1 NGKRRESNPP
11 ASKAVEGKGMQMVSN
26 THARKAPLSEPESLS
41 SDGRHHRR
49 LRNYLLEPKVQL
61 KYANLAAAVAIALSV
76 GLGTLLWRTNSELLA
91 QSSAAV
97 LIGEEMLEESRKVT
111 EVVAMSIA
119 RDPVYGSNP
128 ALKAAFEG
136 DANEQTALHQA
147 KQARLRAQAQAL
159 EHQRTQFS
167 RVLIAALALLV
178 LGLWAG
184 AIIVTHRVAG
194 PVFKMR
200 RQLRAV
206 AGGDWSRPSPLRKRD
221 ELRSFFEAFAS
232 MIDVLRSERR
242 QHLSQLDAAIAALEP
257 DAPAREKLVEL
268 RVTMAAALSPDSQA
282 PQKAAA
288 E

>member
-1 NGKRRESNPP
+1 
-11 ASKAVEGKGMQMVSN
+11 MQISN
-26 THARKAPLSEPESLS
+26 TAAQKAPLSGPDSMSPES
-41 SDGRHHRR
+41 RRNRR
-49 LRNYLLEPKVQL
+49 LRNYLLEPKFQL
-61 KYANLAAAVAIALSV
+61 KYANLAAAVAIALSL

-206 AGGDWSRPSPLRKRD
+206 ASGDWSRPSPLRKRD

-232 MIDVLRSERR
+232 MIDVLRAERR
-242 QHLSQLDAAIAALEP
+242 HHLTELDAAIAELDP
-257 DAPAREKLVEL
+257 NSPAREKLHDL
-268 RVTMAAALSPDSQA
+268 RAAMAAALSPDSQA
-282 PQKAAA
+282 PQKAAG